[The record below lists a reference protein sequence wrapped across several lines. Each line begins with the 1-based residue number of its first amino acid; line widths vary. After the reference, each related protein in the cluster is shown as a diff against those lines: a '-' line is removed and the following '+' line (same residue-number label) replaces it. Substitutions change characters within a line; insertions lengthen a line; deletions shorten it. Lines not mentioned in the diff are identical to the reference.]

1 MNFTNEELISRLK
14 ENYEYISS
22 IYGEDAILGIFIENE
37 KTFTMRAIV
46 IPSLEELCFEKIG
59 GLIYKDGDVIIMEDI
74 CSFAT
79 LKSSYGILFAK
90 SKVLNKKYTDLI
102 ENLLQCKEDEEKI
115 KAVAINFIKRRIES
129 NEDIQLNLTPS
140 EEEAFNELCKR
151 IGREGIVSVS
161 SLSKD
166 TMISRPV
173 YNSLINKLEKAKAV
187 VIKNVGA
194 RGTYIKIINKKLI
207 QERGI

>member
-1 MNFTNEELISRLK
+1 ML
-14 ENYEYISS
+14 
-22 IYGEDAILGIFIENE
+22 
-37 KTFTMRAIV
+37 
-46 IPSLEELCFEKIG
+46 PSL
-59 GLIYKDGDVIIMEDI
+59 
-74 CSFAT
+74 
-79 LKSSYGILFAK
+79 
-90 SKVLNKKYTDLI
+90 
-102 ENLLQCKEDEEKI
+102 
-115 KAVAINFIKRRIES
+115 IKRRIES

-207 QERGI
+207 KERGI